1 MPITKPV
8 KNAASYKA
16 KKVESEV
23 DNEDAVDPRD
33 FSEDAENR
41 TAKIGTTIQQGWD
54 SATALLE
61 KETPFEERDFKLS
74 EDKQLIKF
82 LQDSP
87 FATYE
92 QHWINDAKGKKS
104 FICIGDD
111 CPLCDILG
119 DKPRGK
125 FLFNVLALSEEE
137 PKVQVLT
144 APPSL
149 FRLIKDAHEDE
160 RHGPLDKEYYEISR
174 SGTGP
179 KTQYKLA
186 LMKSRDLEE
195 EWNIKLS
202 DAKNL
207 EGEAVLFTVS
217 EIVKETPRS
226 ELLDLARLLSK

>member
-16 KKVESEV
+16 KKTEAADEV
-23 DNEDAVDPRD
+23 DPKDFTED
-33 FSEDAENR
+33 SENR
-41 TAKIGTTIQQGWD
+41 VAKVGTTVQQGWE
-54 SATALLE
+54 SAAALLE

-82 LQDSP
+82 LQSGP

-92 QHWINDAKGKKS
+92 QHWIQEAKGKKS
-104 FICIGDD
+104 FICIGDE

-149 FRLIKDAHEDE
+149 FRLIKDAHEDD

-179 KTQYKLA
+179 KTQHKLA

-195 EWNIKLS
+195 EWNIKLD

-207 EGEAVLFTVS
+207 EAEAVLFTVS
-217 EIVKETPRS
+217 EIVKETPRL
-226 ELLDLARLLSK
+226 ELLELARLLSN